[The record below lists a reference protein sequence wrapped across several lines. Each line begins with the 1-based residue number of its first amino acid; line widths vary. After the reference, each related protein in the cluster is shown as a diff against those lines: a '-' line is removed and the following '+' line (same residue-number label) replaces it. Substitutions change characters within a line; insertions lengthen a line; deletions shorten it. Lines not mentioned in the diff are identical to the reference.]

1 MSSDKVPSDAP
12 SAVSPRPE
20 RLAINTTL
28 EVKHRLQ
35 ALADRHGWSLSKAGH
50 MVLGTGLKFMQAEK
64 DLNDL
69 LANIEGN
76 TGEAKASSAKA
87 AKQRE
92 FEKLLA
98 QMREG

>member
-1 MSSDKVPSDAP
+1 MSGDKVPTDAP

-35 ALADRHGWSLSKAGH
+35 ALADSHRWSLSKASH
-50 MVLGTGLKFMQAEK
+50 MALVTGLKFMQAEK

-69 LANIEGN
+69 LASIEGE
-76 TGEAKASSAKA
+76 TEKAMASSAKA
-87 AKQRE
+87 TKQVE
-92 FEKLLA
+92 FHKLLA
-98 QMREG
+98 RMREG

>member
-1 MSSDKVPSDAP
+1 
-12 SAVSPRPE
+12 
-20 RLAINTTL
+20 
-28 EVKHRLQ
+28 
-35 ALADRHGWSLSKAGH
+35 

-87 AKQRE
+87 AKQGE

>member
-1 MSSDKVPSDAP
+1 MRGDKVPSDAP
-12 SAVSPRPE
+12 SAVSPRSE

-35 ALADRHGWSLSKAGH
+35 ALADSHGWSLSKAGH